1 MNYACFV
8 RKTVFACFTKADG
21 AHSSVK
27 YCRHR
32 LCYLNDKTINY
43 QFLTQNYLNT
53 LYFLFGRTLKK
64 CIVFFDTHG
73 IYIYIYIQCVPIKRK
88 PGLSVIFPKRG
99 NNSWLMIYIILK
111 FNSSSFFWRLLW
123 HVRVTHR
130 WARRIWIINV
140 KIALHRI
147 SD

>member
-1 MNYACFV
+1 M

-32 LCYLNDKTINY
+32 LCYLNDKTLNY
-43 QFLTQNYLNT
+43 PFLTQNYLNT

-73 IYIYIYIQCVPIKRK
+73 ILASAHIPDYFMIFNQNLPVSTRLWICFSHEQFQACILLTVQRVLFCSVRLSPILFGVAECGPPATTRF
-88 PGLSVIFPKRG
+88 IHA
-99 NNSWLMIYIILK
+99 LK
-111 FNSSSFFWRLLW
+111 TFMNG
-123 HVRVTHR
+123 
-130 WARRIWIINV
+130 
-140 KIALHRI
+140 
-147 SD
+147 